1 MTVTLQKIVEQ
12 VDTLS
17 QKEREELGRFL
28 TKGMARKQ
36 VCPLDQ
42 AQLEALAAAPLV
54 ESKGVNLGQAGEPPR
69 PGKESLGDFVLRV
82 AGTAEGLPP
91 DLAENHDH
99 YLYGT
104 PRRTQR

>member
-1 MTVTLQKIVEQ
+1 MSAQEIIAE
-12 VDTLS
+12 LS
-17 QKEREELGRFL
+17 KLEPEELRL
-28 TKGMARKQ
+28 VK
-36 VCPLDQ
+36 
-42 AQLEALAAAPLV
+42 AQLEVLAAAPLV

-99 YLYGT
+99 YLYGR
-104 PRRTQR
+104 PKRAQR

>member
-1 MTVTLQKIVEQ
+1 MGAQEIITE
-12 VDTLS
+12 LS
-17 QKEREELGRFL
+17 KLEPEELRL
-28 TKGMARKQ
+28 VK
-36 VCPLDQ
+36 

-104 PRRTQR
+104 PKRVQRRDAPSVTVSFSSRC